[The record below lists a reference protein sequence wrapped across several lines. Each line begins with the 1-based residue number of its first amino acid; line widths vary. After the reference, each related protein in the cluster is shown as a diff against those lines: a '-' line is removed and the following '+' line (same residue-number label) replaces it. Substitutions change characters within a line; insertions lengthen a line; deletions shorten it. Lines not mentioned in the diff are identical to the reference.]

1 MGNGYSSLIVVQ
13 TGKKFSDTSDK
24 KSFTLPCHISLIRLK
39 TSGIRPNQLKNQ
51 HGKPQ
56 KLVPLVKT
64 DGQFQQV
71 TNLWNEMIET
81 VIPVVIAIVTG
92 TAVLFNKVNT
102 RVTQLDNKVDKLE
115 LKVVES
121 YTSKNDFTA
130 AMVRMGDH
138 LIRIEDKMDQ
148 LIAKKF

>member
-1 MGNGYSSLIVVQ
+1 MGNGYFSSIVAR
-13 TGKKFSDTSDK
+13 TGKEFNDTCDK
-24 KSFTLPCHISLIRLK
+24 KSFTLPCQKSSIRLK
-39 TSGIRPNQLKNQ
+39 MSGTRLTQLKNQ

-56 KLVPLVKT
+56 KLVRSFKT
-64 DGQFQQV
+64 AGQFQQV

-81 VIPVVIAIVTG
+81 VVPVVIAIVTG

-130 AMVRMGDH
+130 AMIRMGDH

>member
-1 MGNGYSSLIVVQ
+1 MGNGYFSSIVAA
-13 TGKKFSDTSDK
+13 GKKFSDTSDK
-24 KSFTLPCHISLIRLK
+24 KSFTLPCHISSTRLRTSGTRLK
-39 TSGIRPNQLKNQ
+39 QLKNE

-56 KLVPLVKT
+56 KLVRSVEMA
-64 DGQFQQV
+64 GQFQQV
-71 TNLWNEMIET
+71 TNLWNKMIET
-81 VIPVVIAIVTG
+81 VVPVVIAIVTG

-121 YTSKNDFTA
+121 YTSKNDFTT
-130 AMVRMGDH
+130 AMIRMGDH

>member
-1 MGNGYSSLIVVQ
+1 MGNGYFSSIVAA
-13 TGKKFSDTSDK
+13 GKKFSDTSDK
-24 KSFTLPCHISLIRLK
+24 KNFTLPCHISSIRLR
-39 TSGIRPNQLKNQ
+39 TSGTRLKQLKNE

-56 KLVPLVKT
+56 KLVRSVEMA
-64 DGQFQQV
+64 GQFQQV
-71 TNLWNEMIET
+71 TNLWNKMIET
-81 VIPVVIAIVTG
+81 VVPVVIAIVTG

-121 YTSKNDFTA
+121 YTSKNDFTT
-130 AMVRMGDH
+130 AMIRMGDH